1 MRTEL
6 KKTYLTLL
14 CGLIG
19 SLSFCQ
25 VQLPN
30 TPTPSTF
37 QTITPN
43 RYMPENVIPMPNVPT
58 VTNFGQDRIRQQN
71 RQLIAEVERNGQL
84 RRQQQNQMYRDV
96 AEFNK
101 GRINYSLPSHAGK
114 QEIGRAS
121 CRERV

>member
-19 SLSFCQ
+19 LMSFCQ
-25 VQLPN
+25 VQLPK

-43 RYMPENVIPMPNVPT
+43 QYMPENVIPMPYVPT
-58 VTNFGQDRIRQQN
+58 VTDFGQDRIRQQN
-71 RQLIAEVERNGQL
+71 QQLIAEAERNEKI
-84 RRQQQNQMYRDV
+84 RRQQQNQMNSDI

-101 GRINYSLPSHAGK
+101 SRI
-114 QEIGRAS
+114 
-121 CRERV
+121 